1 MRIANNKKRGA
12 MTAQLPLQRFNHWL
26 TLQPDAVWLRQ
37 PINGQWHELTWRQV
51 DDQARRLASALLALG
66 CVPGDRVAL
75 LAKNCAE
82 WFISDLAMQMAGL
95 ISVPLYPL
103 QSAESIAYVLE
114 HAQCK
119 VILLGKLDDAD
130 KLEAGIGPQLTRIAL
145 PYPTLACAHDWHSLL
160 ARHAPLQ
167 TLAEQQPEQVLT
179 LVYTSGTT
187 GKPKGVM
194 LSAQAMA
201 FAAANAC
208 AEMHMSP
215 QDRFFSFLP
224 LSHVAER
231 FMVEFNS
238 LYCGAPVAFVE
249 SLESFASD
257 LRHVRPTV
265 FFAVPRLWTRFQQG
279 VLEQLPQAKLTR
291 LLRIPLLGGLLARKI
306 RRGLGL
312 DQARIMIS
320 GAAAISRGLLDWY
333 QAIGLT
339 LCEGYGMSENVA
351 YGCFNRPGQVRF
363 GSVGRAM
370 PGLEVRIAEDG
381 EILFRSPTLML
392 GYYLDPEKTAETLQ
406 DGWLHTGDKGEL
418 DRDGYLRITGR
429 VKDIFKTSKGKY
441 VAPAPIEGEIAKNSH
456 VEQVCLLGSNLDQ
469 PLALIELSPAARLL
483 PAGQVSAELQA
494 SLAHLNSQ
502 LQPHERISH
511 FVLVREPWT
520 VANGCMT
527 PTMKIRRNVLEARYA
542 EWVAALP
549 ARQPLVWE

>member
-1 MRIANNKKRGA
+1 
-12 MTAQLPLQRFNHWL
+12 MTEQLPLQRFNHWL
-26 TLQPDAVWLRQ
+26 KQQPDAVWLRQ
-37 PINGQWHELTWRQV
+37 PINGQWHDLTWRQV

-66 CVPGDRVAL
+66 CVPGERVAL
-75 LAKNCAE
+75 LSKNCAE
-82 WFISDLAMQMAGL
+82 WFVCDLAIMMAGL
-95 ISVPLYPL
+95 VSVPLYPL

-119 VILLGKLDDAD
+119 VILLGKLDDMD

-145 PYPTLACAHDWHSLL
+145 PYPTLDCAYEWHTLL
-160 ARHAPLQ
+160 AQHEPLQ
-167 TLAEQQPEQVLT
+167 NVAVQQPDELLT

-187 GKPKGVM
+187 GNPKGVM
-194 LSAQAMA
+194 LSVHAMA
-201 FAAANAC
+201 FSAVNAC
-208 AEMHMSP
+208 REMHMTP

-249 SLESFASD
+249 SMETFASD

-279 VLEQLPQAKLTR
+279 VLEKLPQAKLSR
-291 LLRIPLLGGLLARKI
+291 LLRIPLFGRLVARKV

-312 DQARIMIS
+312 DQARVMIS
-320 GAAAISRGLLDWY
+320 GAAAISRGVLDWY
-333 QAIGLT
+333 QTIGLT
-339 LCEGYGMSENVA
+339 LCEGYGMSENFA

-363 GSVGRAM
+363 GTVGRAM
-370 PGLEVRIAEDG
+370 ANIEVRIADDG

-392 GYYLDPEKTAETLQ
+392 GYYLEPEKTAEALQ
-406 DGWLHTGDKGEL
+406 DGWLYTGDKGEL
-418 DRDGYLRITGR
+418 DSDGYLRITGR
-429 VKDIFKTSKGKY
+429 VKDIFKTTKGKY

-456 VEQVCLLGSNLDQ
+456 VEQVCLMGSNLDQ

-483 PAGQVSAELQA
+483 PAGQVSEELQA
-494 SLAHLNSQ
+494 TLAHLNTH

-520 VANGCMT
+520 VDNGCMT

-542 EWVAALP
+542 EVVAALP

>member
-1 MRIANNKKRGA
+1 
-12 MTAQLPLQRFNHWL
+12 MTVQLPLQQFAHWL
-26 TLQPDAVWLRQ
+26 AVQPDAVWLRQ
-37 PINGQWHELTWRQV
+37 PINGQWHDLTWRQV

-66 CVPGDRVAL
+66 CAPGDRVAL
-75 LAKNCAE
+75 LSKNCAE
-82 WFISDLAMQMAGL
+82 WFVSDLAIMMAGL
-95 ISVPLYPL
+95 VSVPLYPL

-187 GKPKGVM
+187 GNPKGVM
-194 LSAQAMA
+194 LSVQAMA
-201 FAAANAC
+201 FTAASAC
-208 AEMHMSP
+208 AELRMSP

-249 SLESFASD
+249 SMESFASD

-279 VLEQLPQAKLTR
+279 VLEKLPQAKLTR
-291 LLRIPLLGGLLARKI
+291 LLRIPLLGGLVARKI

-312 DQARIMIS
+312 DQARVMIS

-363 GSVGRAM
+363 GTVGRAM

-392 GYYLDPEKTAETLQ
+392 GYYLDPEKTAETLK

-418 DRDGYLRITGR
+418 DSDGYLRITGR

-456 VEQVCLLGSNLDQ
+456 VEQVCLMGSNLDQ

-483 PAGQVSAELQA
+483 PAEQVSTELQA
-494 SLAHLNSQ
+494 TLAHLNTQ

-520 VANGCMT
+520 VDNGCMT

-542 EWVAALP
+542 ELVAALP
-549 ARQPLVWE
+549 

>member
-1 MRIANNKKRGA
+1 MRTANNKKRGA
-12 MTAQLPLQRFNHWL
+12 MTVQLPLQQFAHWL

-37 PINGQWHELTWRQV
+37 PINGQWHDLTWRQV

-66 CVPGDRVAL
+66 CAPGDRVAL
-75 LAKNCAE
+75 LSKNCAE
-82 WFISDLAMQMAGL
+82 WFVSDLAIMMAGL
-95 ISVPLYPL
+95 VSVPLYPL

-187 GKPKGVM
+187 GNPKGVM
-194 LSAQAMA
+194 LSVQAMA
-201 FAAANAC
+201 YTSANAC
-208 AEMHMSP
+208 AELCMSP

-249 SLESFASD
+249 SMESFASD

-279 VLEQLPQAKLTR
+279 VLEKLPQAKLAR
-291 LLRIPLLGGLLARKI
+291 LLRIPLLGGSVARKI

-312 DQARIMIS
+312 DQARVMIS

-363 GSVGRAM
+363 GTVGRAM

-392 GYYLDPEKTAETLQ
+392 GYYLDPEKTAETLK

-418 DRDGYLRITGR
+418 DSDGYLRITGR

-456 VEQVCLLGSNLDQ
+456 VEQVCLMGSNLDQ

-483 PAGQVSAELQA
+483 PAEQVSTELQA
-494 SLAHLNSQ
+494 TLGHLNTQ

-520 VANGCMT
+520 VDNGCMT

-542 EWVAALP
+542 ELVAALP